1 MADFLDSCGAPV
13 PPGRYA
19 TKFLGVKHEAIF
31 EITSGMQAGQIVRM
45 PFTDGD
51 YAEEMAPALHRLMN
65 SGSARSAAQELLDA
79 LTLFLDDGDGGE
91 TGLDVLKRAGQVLNA
106 IEALRE
112 EIDPD

>member
-1 MADFLDSCGAPV
+1 MANCSDSCGAPV

-19 TKFLGVKHEAIF
+19 AKFLGVKHEAVF
-31 EITSGMQAGQIVRM
+31 EIAAGMHEGQIVRM

-51 YAEEMAPALHRLMN
+51 YAEEMAPALDRLMN
-65 SGSARSAAQELLDA
+65 SGTARSAAQELLDA

-91 TGLDVLKRAGQVLNA
+91 SGLDVLKRAGQVLNA
-106 IEALRE
+106 IDTLRE